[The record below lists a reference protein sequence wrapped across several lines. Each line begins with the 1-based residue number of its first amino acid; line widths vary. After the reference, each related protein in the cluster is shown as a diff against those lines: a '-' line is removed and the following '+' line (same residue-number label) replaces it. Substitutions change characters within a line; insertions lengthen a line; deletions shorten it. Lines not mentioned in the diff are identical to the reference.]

1 MKSKVKID
9 KHNVVYRGLSL
20 LGSSPTY
27 AQESDSA
34 LSRLEGRTS
43 KLEVLKG
50 LKVSGYFQGSFSTD
64 RKSFVESRLSEYG

>member
-1 MKSKVKID
+1 MKSKVKKLTSTMLFIG
-9 KHNVVYRGLSL
+9 GLSL

-34 LSRLEGRTS
+34 RLADLEGRTS

-50 LKVSGYFQGSFSTD
+50 LKVSGYFQGQFQ
-64 RKSFVESRLSEYG
+64 YGQEKE